1 MIRRKVKR
9 MKKMNNGGELFV
21 ITGPSGVGK
30 ATVLSRLLKNI
41 DNVYVSISATTRK
54 PRQGEVNEKD
64 YFFMEREEFEKL
76 IKEGKFLEYAEYVG
90 NYYGTPAG
98 SVNEMLKNGKDVIL
112 EIEVQGAL
120 KVKEKCPDANM
131 VFIIP
136 PSFSALEFRLRSRG
150 TESDDV
156 IAKRLEKARSE
167 YLMVDKY
174 DYIVIND
181 DIDKAADEI
190 RAIIMSSRCKKD
202 KRKNLLR

>member
-1 MIRRKVKR
+1 
-9 MKKMNNGGELFV
+9 MNNGGELFV

>member
-1 MIRRKVKR
+1 

-167 YLMVDKY
+167 YLMADKY

>member
-1 MIRRKVKR
+1 

-54 PRQGEVNEKD
+54 PRQGEINEKD